1 VTVSRTRARSRTDR
15 REQLLEAADR
25 VIRRL
30 GPSATMDELATE
42 AGITKPILYRHFGSK
57 DGLYAALAERYM
69 RVIFAEPEERLTETH
84 PAKRI
89 EAAVDALLASVERE
103 PEIFRFLHHVTSE
116 QRYAADAAGAV
127 VRAHA
132 ARIAQVTRHD
142 LERAGLDVDYAD
154 PLAYG
159 IVAMMQAIA
168 AWWLETGKTMPRDR
182 LVGLVTSLLWAG
194 FRRIGQTPR

>member
-1 VTVSRTRARSRTDR
+1 MTVSRARSRTDR
-15 REQLLEAADR
+15 REELLEAADR

-69 RVIFAEPEERLTETH
+69 RVIFAEPEERLAETH

-89 EAAVDALLASVERE
+89 EGAVDALLASVERE

-116 QRYAADAAGAV
+116 RRYAADAAGAV

-132 ARIAQVTRHD
+132 ARIAQVTRTD
-142 LERAGLDVDYAD
+142 LERAGVDGDYAD

-168 AWWLETGKTMPRDR
+168 AWWLETRTIPRER
-182 LVGLVTSLLWAG
+182 LVALITSLLWAG
-194 FRRIGQTPR
+194 FRRIGQPPP